1 MLQRSVWILAVV
13 ACSKSGGADGH
24 AASPCVR
31 LLTTAEVTAL
41 GAAPPAMRHGTS
53 GDICSYQAAR
63 GMMAAAYN
71 ATFGTTLGRSTREDV
86 QPTGMWGREAR
97 SVTSLADA
105 CGFEAWAVDLQDAR
119 VLFFA
124 HGEAGGSVGF
134 PKRDYDEGA
143 LVEACKL
150 IGPRLPALATTKI
163 GSGA

>member
-1 MLQRSVWILAVV
+1 MRIPALLLAVV
-13 ACSKSGGADGH
+13 ACAKSGGAD
-24 AASPCVR
+24 ATSPCTR
-31 LLTTAEVTAL
+31 LLTADEVTQL
-41 GAAPPAMRHGTS
+41 GAAPPAMKHGVS
-53 GDICSYQAAR
+53 GDICSYEAAR

-86 QPTGMWGREAR
+86 TPTGLWGREAR

-134 PKRDYDEGA
+134 PKRDYPEDT
-143 LVEACKL
+143 LVKACKL

-163 GSGA
+163 GT